1 MMAYW
6 LTERQQL
13 AKASMLRMT
22 EGFAADWLMDAPLKS
37 FGTTTWASSSGDT
50 LLTYDAFGH
59 ASAMVR
65 GMFEYLY
72 EATTLE
78 LVPHQPDNITQV
90 TQDFGVRWGPYRLF
104 ISAVGVRSSGI
115 AAVAVNGAALKPPHR
130 FNATSLT
137 LEFAAMP
144 KPTAAAAAAVESDIS
159 TAVDRI
165 AVQITY
171 TTKAAPAPS
180 PAPAPAPAPTASG
193 VPADYALRL
202 AASDL
207 AAAGLKPGQAVE
219 SWTASPSSHAPHTV
233 ATAQPG
239 AGGAPVLVMDGGVA
253 GVQFDGRLTML

>member
-1 MMAYW
+1 MYADPIAVSSDGEWVNGGVWSTQDSRAMMAYW

-90 TQDFGVRWGPYRLF
+90 QQNFGVRWGPYRLF

-115 AAVAVNGAALKPPHR
+115 AAVTVNGAALKPPHR
-130 FNATSLT
+130 FNATSLA

-144 KPTAAAAAAVESDIS
+144 KATAAAAAAVESDIS
-159 TAVDRI
+159 TAADRV
-165 AVQITY
+165 AVQIC
-171 TTKAAPAPS
+171 
-180 PAPAPAPAPTASG
+180 
-193 VPADYALRL
+193 VPAARQGRGEGWGPEDRDGELLARCPDLDAAALRSVPL
-202 AASDL
+202 
-207 AAAGLKPGQAVE
+207 
-219 SWTASPSSHAPHTV
+219 
-233 ATAQPG
+233 
-239 AGGAPVLVMDGGVA
+239 
-253 GVQFDGRLTML
+253 RR